1 MLERTINL
9 CFRDEETVGEEL
21 SGGGGHISSW
31 GRLTFLSEL
40 LVPSFMFFQLH
51 GVAGPD
57 GRAEA
62 I

>member
-9 CFRDEETVGEEL
+9 CFRDKETVREEL

-31 GRLTFLSEL
+31 GRLTFVSEL
-40 LVPSFMFFQLH
+40 LVPSSMFLQLH
-51 GVAGPD
+51 VVAGPD
-57 GRAEA
+57 GHAEA